1 MATATAQM
9 QQQQQHFFNQMQ
21 MASFGAPPVGYG
33 GKGGKGAGCGAGGFG
48 AALGGLFGGGG
59 IGGGGGLGAAAGPP
73 PAAEFRPENEAIPQ
87 DEAQGKL
94 LQLGLADNVVATLT
108 DDKNAKDLAAQFSRY
123 TTSPAISQILIQE
136 GLDDTGSKDTKL
148 RRWFSVK

>member
-1 MATATAQM
+1 MANATAQM

-21 MASFGAPPVGYG
+21 MASFGAPPAGFG
-33 GKGGKGAGCGAGGFG
+33 GKGGKGVGGGAGGLG
-48 AALGGLFGGGG
+48 AALGGLFGGG
-59 IGGGGGLGAAAGPP
+59 IGGGGGPGAAAAPP
-73 PAAEFRPENEAIPQ
+73 PPAEFRPENDIIPQ

-94 LQLGLADNVVATLT
+94 LQLGLADGVVATLT

-136 GLDDTGSKDTKL
+136 GLDDTGSKDAKL
-148 RRWFSVK
+148 RRWLSAK